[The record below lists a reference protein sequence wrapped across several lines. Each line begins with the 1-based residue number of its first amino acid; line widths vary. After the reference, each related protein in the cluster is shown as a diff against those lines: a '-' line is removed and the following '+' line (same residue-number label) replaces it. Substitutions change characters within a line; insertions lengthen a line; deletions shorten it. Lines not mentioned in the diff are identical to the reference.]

1 MPKRAQKGQ
10 SPLRQN
16 PKPMAY
22 STPYDYN
29 EDSIRQLDE
38 KFSEIEHD
46 RFLYCIQE
54 QQKWDIEKVNNFIAQ
69 LRTSHLYALK
79 ELDRLKQLEPTYNK
93 EYPTNHR
100 RYITTAQEVVSKM
113 SSTLSG
119 LKKIVAEFRNKGK
132 NKKDVSIMDDTS
144 LYTGPYMQDLFGWDT
159 YKDQSAQDLLQE
171 LNSFLEDAQECIDI
185 AVKMIEDEIAISQDP
200 ETAYPIYL
208 DNYYRSVSDNRLFI
222 KMIENQRPDLDNDF
236 VQALVQAD
244 DSKRFIASLFHS
256 FNRERFNLNCAC
268 VAIHEGKKAELTRE
282 ESLIWGRDNEVKV
295 KRLRLLLDHILE
307 LTENMEDVIGWEGML
322 KGHFVMRLLFWCG
335 WNGSKNEAMLNYIT
349 KRCKGVIGVV
359 KMGAVMTERRKL
371 ARLTAKE
378 DEAQQLAFNRQIDT
392 FINSLEEKASESN

>member
-1 MPKRAQKGQ
+1 
-10 SPLRQN
+10 
-16 PKPMAY
+16 MAY

-171 LNSFLEDAQECIDI
+171 LNSYLEDAQECIDI

-236 VQALVQAD
+236 VKALEQAD

-322 KGHFVMRLLFWCG
+322 KGYFVMRLLFWCG

-371 ARLTAKE
+371 TRLTAKE
-378 DEAQQLAFNRQIDT
+378 DKAQQLAFNRQIDT

>member
-236 VQALVQAD
+236 VQALEQAD

-349 KRCKGVIGVV
+349 KCCKGVIGVV

>member
-1 MPKRAQKGQ
+1 
-10 SPLRQN
+10 
-16 PKPMAY
+16 MAY

-236 VQALVQAD
+236 VKALEQAD

-322 KGHFVMRLLFWCG
+322 KGYFVMRLLFWCG